1 MKTFAIRAFLVV
13 ADENADDV
21 SAMNANNKA
30 QHPTL
35 GVLISRA
42 LCRDNG
48 KVHDKERGE
57 GAIRFFD
64 FSSPMKRDYR
74 RVPRENARD

>member
-42 LCRDNG
+42 LFVAITAKCTIKKEE
-48 KVHDKERGE
+48 KVRC
-57 GAIRFFD
+57 D
-64 FSSPMKRDYR
+64 FSISR
-74 RVPRENARD
+74 RR